1 MHFVVFWI
9 SVHQK
14 PPQIVHPNCQK
25 LVRPQIWGTKNIFKL
40 NYMRVH
46 HFVCVHHFEWL
57 CFTILC
63 FFLVNGF
70 LFGWFDCLCICCL
83 DLKFFGCLFYS
94 IGFFVG
100 LCILYV
106 QGICYH
112 WQDWFLGG
120 PFIHWDIL
128 ESRFNHL
135 GWSCFY
141 YNGSILFGL

>member
-83 DLKFFGCLFYS
+83 DFKFFGFWFYS

-100 LCILYV
+100 SCASLCPGDL
-106 QGICYH
+106 
-112 WQDWFLGG
+112 L
-120 PFIHWDIL
+120 PL
-128 ESRFNHL
+128 A
-135 GWSCFY
+135 
-141 YNGSILFGL
+141 GLVFKRTIYTLRDLSLDLIT